1 MSTTALSFGAWR
13 DRTNLY
19 ASLRLAFCSQCDT
32 ADTASQL
39 HLLPPIL
46 HTPSGRPQ
54 PTGSSNDPYSE
65 SAGLLGAGAGD
76 GDAIIEMDLLPPRWL
91 DIQDDITSRLTD
103 VSATMK
109 KLDQLHAKHI
119 LPGFDDESVKARE
132 EREIEDLTLEVT
144 RGFASCQSAIKRID
158 KLVQEQAKTQEH
170 RGGLTKEDETM
181 ARNLKI
187 SRQSR

>member
-1 MSTTALSFGAWR
+1 
-13 DRTNLY
+13 
-19 ASLRLAFCSQCDT
+19 
-32 ADTASQL
+32 
-39 HLLPPIL
+39 
-46 HTPSGRPQ
+46 
-54 PTGSSNDPYSE
+54 
-65 SAGLLGAGAGD
+65 LLGAGAGD
-76 GDAIIEMDLLPPRWL
+76 GDAVIEMDLLPPRWL

-187 SRQSR
+187 SLASRVSEVSTTFRKKQTAYLKKLRSLGGRPCDARLGA